1 MGSIGKYRS
10 GIPTEVMNTQNLRV
24 ALVLYDSQ
32 LGFCLIS
39 SVSQAAD
46 FLFAYWEEYDS
57 PAWSQAMDCCS
68 SVKLGAA
75 GPEQASSAFITAVKD
90 AGMTVD
96 PTLRLY

>member
-1 MGSIGKYRS
+1 
-10 GIPTEVMNTQNLRV
+10 MNNQNFRV
-24 ALVLYDSQ
+24 PLVLYDHR
-32 LGFCLIS
+32 LGFCLIC

-75 GPEQASSAFITAVKD
+75 GPEQVSSAFITAVKD